1 MSLRA
6 LAGTLDGELLEPG
19 DAGYDPARTVWN
31 AMVDHRPRAIA
42 RCASAA
48 DVAAAIRAGRAAGL
62 ELGVRCGGH
71 GILGLAVPE
80 DGLMLDLTP
89 LCEVRVDAAARRAW
103 VAGGALLGALDRAA
117 QAHGLAT
124 TAGNVSHTGVG
135 GLTLGGGMGWL
146 AREHGLTCDNVTA
159 FEVVTAEGEHVRADA
174 GQNEELYWGLQG
186 GGGNFGVVTGFEF
199 RLHPVGTEAL
209 VVELYFTPEDAPA
222 VLQGWREL
230 SASAP
235 RAATFTAWVG
245 EADAPFIPAAL
256 RGRPLVSAG
265 YVFVGDPGAGLR
277 LLPAL
282 RDLGA
287 PVAERIAPMSYLD
300 LQRMDDTVEGH
311 ALRRYWKGHY
321 LAELPD
327 AADRGVRRPR
337 RAGRRRGCRP
347 ARSRPMAAR
356 SPSGRTRTPPSA
368 SARRGSSS
376 SPRRAGRTPTRTRS
390 GWPPRAAPPPP
401 WTRSPPAPT

>member
-48 DVAAAIRAGRAAGL
+48 DVAAAIRAGRAAEL

-89 LCEVRVDAAARRAW
+89 LCEVRVDAGARRAW

-327 AADRGVRRPR
+327 AAVAAF
-337 RAGRRRGCRP
+337 AGRGGQDGDGLPSCSLQAYGGAIAERPDADAAFSQRGT
-347 ARSRPMAAR
+347 
-356 SPSGRTRTPPSA
+356 GFD
-368 SARRGSSS
+368 S

-401 WTRSPPAPT
+401 

>member
-6 LAGTLDGELLEPG
+6 LARTLDGELLEPG

-89 LCEVRVDAAARRAW
+89 LCEVRVDADARRAW

-265 YVFVGDPGAGLR
+265 YVFVGDPARDCGSCPRCATSGRPSRSGSSRCRTWTCSGWTTRSRATPCAATGRATTSPSCPTPPIAAFAGRGGQDGDAAAVLLAPGLR
-277 LLPAL
+277 R
-282 RDLGA
+282 RD
-287 PVAERIAPMSYLD
+287 
-300 LQRMDDTVEGH
+300 
-311 ALRRYWKGHY
+311 
-321 LAELPD
+321 
-327 AADRGVRRPR
+327 R
-337 RAGRRRGCRP
+337 RAAGR
-347 ARSRPMAAR
+347 
-356 SPSGRTRTPPSA
+356 RTPPSA
-368 SARRGSSS
+368 SAGRGSSS